1 MASNVSK
8 SASFQH
14 DSHNSAHLIACLRVN
29 M

>member
-1 MASNVSK
+1 VSK